1 VDHENPLPLR
11 QAKKLILEIIEKG
24 TVIYSKPHA
33 LERMRERGITMV
45 DCINILRAGKMSEPE
60 FENGSWRYRIE
71 TNTMAA
77 VIRLL
82 SETELLVI
90 TVIRL

>member
-1 VDHENPLPLR
+1 MDHDNPLSLK
-11 QAKKLILEIIEKG
+11 QAKKLILEIIENG
-24 TVIYSKPHA
+24 EVIYSRPHA

-45 DCINILRAGKMSEPE
+45 DCINILRAGRMSEPV

-71 TNTMAA
+71 TNAMAA
-77 VIRLL
+77 VITFL
-82 SETELLVI
+82 STTELLVI